1 MAELSSKE
9 HVDATTQDDK
19 HESQAVEDF
28 EKHSGPPENNLVY
41 DNADEEPVVH
51 LRTWIALA
59 SMFLMNFVQTL
70 ALQGPP
76 SVLSII
82 GTSLNN
88 TQAQTWVP
96 GALTLMQAVISPLV
110 SSISDTFQAR
120 KLLLVGASVV
130 SFVGAAIAPG
140 STNIYR
146 LIGATILIGVGFST
160 VGLAFAVP
168 SEILPRKWRPMSQAV
183 MNIAACLGAVVGPLV
198 IGAFAKADVKDGWKN
213 FYSSKLNVQQW
224 VQMALWG
231 MTAIGIFFGYRPPK
245 RHTQLDH
252 LSLWQK
258 LGHLDLPGFGLLT
271 AGITLFLVAL
281 NLGGGL
287 FPWTNAR
294 VLSLLVIGLVTLGG
308 FGVYEWKGTKTGIL
322 HHELFRGGEARGR
335 TFAIC
340 IVLMMIEGIMLFS
353 YVIFYPVMTA
363 ILFEQDPFLLTVRGL
378 PFWVVSGLS
387 TVGWGYWSM
396 RFRTIRSPLFAGFLI
411 FTAGLVGFATIRP
424 GDDLNCLI
432 FAGLAG
438 LGFGAPLVLVVTGV
452 QLSTPHHLIATATA
466 VTTSARAVG
475 ATVFTSVFSAA
486 YSSEIQVKL
495 YAKIAEAATK
505 VGLAADHVP
514 AFVSA
519 FTAQDRGA
527 LSAIPGVNS
536 TVVEAAA
543 SAMSQAYA
551 ESLHVVYYIAIS
563 FGAVACLACY
573 FLGDL
578 RNTMNYVVD
587 APVESLTA
595 KRHATEK

>member
-1 MAELSSKE
+1 MAELNNKE
-9 HVDATTQDDK
+9 HIDATTKDYK
-19 HESQAVEDF
+19 HEGQAVEDF
-28 EKHSGPPENNLVY
+28 EKHSGPPNNLVY

-82 GTSLNN
+82 GTSLND

-198 IGAFAKADVKDGWKN
+198 IGAFAKADVKNGWKN
-213 FYSSKLNVQQW
+213 FYQANGQQW

-252 LSLWQK
+252 LSFWQK

-294 VLSLLVIGLVTLGG
+294 VLSLLVIGLVTLVG

-322 HHELFRGGEARGR
+322 HHDLFRGGKAAGR
-335 TFAIC
+335 TFSIC
-340 IVLMMIEGIMLFS
+340 VVLMMIEGIMLFS
-353 YVIFYPVMTA
+353 YVIFYPVVTA

-387 TVGWGYWSM
+387 TAGWGYWSM

-411 FTAGLVGFATIRP
+411 FTAGLVGFATVRP
-424 GDDLNCLI
+424 GDNLNCLI

-475 ATVFTSVFSAA
+475 ATIFTSVFSAA
-486 YSSEIQVKL
+486 YSSELQVKL
-495 YAKIAEAATK
+495 YAKIAEAVTK
-505 VGLAADHVP
+505 VGLAADQVP

-519 FTAQDRGA
+519 FTAKDNGA
-527 LSAIPGVNS
+527 LSTIPGVNS
-536 TVVEAAA
+536 TVVEAAT

-563 FGAVACLACY
+563 FGAVACLACF